1 MIDTATI
8 KQATEMRKAH
18 LNLARYCLDKGY
30 SITVDYGDGEED
42 ACTKSKDYAE
52 IKEHVEAC
60 DEAYMHIYNTENR
73 RVGWAW
79 VIFGND
85 DNELVSD
92 YSATKFMDTWSD
104 EFQKMYEETE

>member
-1 MIDTATI
+1 MIDNETI

-18 LNLARYCLDKGY
+18 LNLAKYCLDKGY
-30 SITVDYGDGEED
+30 SITVDYGTDED
-42 ACTKSKDYAE
+42 ACTKSTNYAE

-60 DEAYMHIYNTENR
+60 DEAYMHIYNQEGR
-73 RVGWAW
+73 RIGWAW

-85 DNELVSD
+85 DNELISD

-104 EFQKMYEETE
+104 QFQQMYESTT